1 MWGGWRRP
9 DALIHLYHGPDLFS
23 LQLALEQLR
32 AAVLADDSMAAFNET
47 RLDGRGLKLGEL
59 QAATEALPFMGEH
72 RLVLVRGLAAR
83 GEGQAAE
90 KGANKSLTEGLTLLW
105 GRLPPSTV
113 LVHVEG
119 NLSPANPLL
128 KALTA
133 WRAAQPQAAQAAEIR
148 AFEAPKAAELPA
160 WLRRRAADHGGAMEP
175 AAAVALADALTRD
188 RSVDLGTADQELLKL
203 ITWADGRPVTAADVA
218 QLVTSINLE
227 SIFVFVDA
235 LAERNGRQAIGI
247 LHKYQVQGEPPLR
260 ILALVVRQFR
270 MLLLLHALQAEG
282 VPGGEIRSALGVAP
296 FLVPKLQGQA
306 RRFNTR
312 FLEAAMRRLRDID
325 TQVKTGKIDAGLA
338 LDLFVAGVCGVAT
351 RR

>member
-1 MWGGWRRP
+1 MWGGWSGPRP
-9 DALIHLYHGPDLFS
+9 LIHLYHGPDAFS
-23 LQLALEQLR
+23 LQLALDQLR
-32 AAVLADDSMAAFNET
+32 QSVLADDSMAAFNES
-47 RLDGRGLKLGEL
+47 RLDGRGLKLSEL

-72 RLVLVRGLAAR
+72 RLVLVRNLAAR

-113 LVHVEG
+113 LVHLEG

-133 WRAAQPQAAQAAEIR
+133 WRAAQPNGAQSAEIR
-148 AFEAPKAAELPA
+148 AFEAPKATELPG
-160 WLRRRAADHGGAMEP
+160 WLRKRAGSRGGAMEP
-175 AAAVALADALTRD
+175 AASVALADALTRD
-188 RSVDLGTADQELLKL
+188 RSVDLGLADNELEKL
-203 ITWADGRPVTAADVA
+203 ITWADGRAVTAADVGL
-218 QLVTSINLE
+218 LVTSVNLE
-227 SIFVFVDA
+227 GIFVFVDA
-235 LAERNGRQAIGI
+235 LAERSGPKAIGI
-247 LHKYQVQGEPPLR
+247 LHKYLNQGEPPLR
-260 ILALVVRQFR
+260 ILALVARQFR
-270 MLLLLHALQAEG
+270 LLILLQALQDEGKPAAELK
-282 VPGGEIRSALGVAP
+282 SALGVAP

-312 FLEAAMRRLRDID
+312 FLEAAQRRLRDID
-325 TQVKTGKIDAGLA
+325 TEVKTGKIDAGLA

>member
-1 MWGGWRRP
+1 MPEREANP
-9 DALIHLYHGPDLFS
+9 MIHLYHGPDAFS

-32 AAVLADDSMAAFNET
+32 AAVLGDDSMAAFNET

-59 QAATEALPFMGEH
+59 QAATEALPFMGER

-90 KGANKSLTEGLTLLW
+90 KGANKSLSEGLALLW

-119 NLSPANPLL
+119 SLGPGNPLL

-133 WRAAQPQAAQAAEIR
+133 WRASQPLPAQAAEIR
-148 AFEAPKAAELPA
+148 AFEAPKSAELPG
-160 WLRRRAADHGGAMEP
+160 WLRGRAKDRGGVMEGP
-175 AAAVALADALTRD
+175 AAVALAEALTRE
-188 RSVDLGTADQELLKL
+188 RSVDLGIADNELEKL
-203 ITWADGRPVTAADVA
+203 ITFADGRAVTAADVA
-218 QLVTSINLE
+218 LLVTSVNLE

-235 LAERNGRQAIGI
+235 LAERNGARAVGI
-247 LHKYQVQGEPPLR
+247 LHKYLGEGEPPLR
-260 ILALVVRQFR
+260 ILALVARQFR
-270 MLLLLHALQAEG
+270 LLLLLQALQSEG
-282 VPGGEIRSALGVAP
+282 RSADEIKSALGVAP

-306 RRFNTR
+306 RRFSTR
-312 FLEAAMRRLRDID
+312 FLEAALRRLRDID
-325 TQVKTGKIDAGLA
+325 GEVKTGRIDAGLA
-338 LDLFVAGVCGVAT
+338 LDLFVAGVCGVAA